1 MVRDEDGVPVKEW
14 YAIASY
20 LKEMGGE
27 MDTSY
32 AEPDGRKVVYSS
44 LNPVKLLRNANIFTY
59 IVLVLI
65 IGIITAVVFIV
76 RAVVRKIKRK
86 KAAKAA

>member
-1 MVRDEDGVPVKEW
+1 MVGDEDGVPVKEW